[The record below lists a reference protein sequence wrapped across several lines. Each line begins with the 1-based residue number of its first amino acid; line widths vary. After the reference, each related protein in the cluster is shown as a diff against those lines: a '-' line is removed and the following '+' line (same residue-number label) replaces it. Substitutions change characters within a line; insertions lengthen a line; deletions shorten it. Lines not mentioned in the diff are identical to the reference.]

1 MAVAYPRP
9 LRYLRLNLRLNR
21 REFEKVLRA
30 ARLAGE
36 APGTFAR
43 DSLVEAADRFVAR
56 QGKHSKYSGHD

>member
-1 MAVAYPRP
+1 MAVVYPRP

-43 DSLVEAADRFVAR
+43 YSLVKAADRLISR
-56 QGKHSKYSGHD
+56 QTVPQGSHNHV

>member
-1 MAVAYPRP
+1 MKHPPIR
-9 LRYLRLNLRLNR
+9 RDLRLNLRLHR

-43 DSLVEAADRFVAR
+43 HSLVKAAAR
-56 QGKHSKYSGHD
+56 LISRQHILKGGHSHA